1 VVSATASTGYVSG
14 WGGDPIR
21 INDRFFKGGNSF
33 RGFETAGIGPRDLN
47 TTDALGG
54 NFYVVGT
61 LELTVPNYLPEEY
74 GIRTSLFT
82 DVGTLGVLD
91 DRYTVIRSGQ
101 NAGQTDPNIVD
112 ELKLRASA
120 GVSIHW
126 RSPMGPIRFDL
137 SHILGKEE
145 YDKTETFR
153 FSTSTQF

>member
-1 VVSATASTGYVSG
+1 
-14 WGGDPIR
+14 
-21 INDRFFKGGNSF
+21 SF
-33 RGFETAGIGPRDLN
+33 RGFETAGIGPRDLT

-54 NFYVVGT
+54 NFYVIGT
-61 LELTVPNYLPEEY
+61 VELTVPNFLPEQY

-82 DVGTLGVLD
+82 DVGTLGMLD
-91 DRYTVIRSGQ
+91 DRYTVDANGVR
-101 NAGQTDPNIVD
+101 NANIVD
-112 ELKLRASA
+112 ELELRASA

-137 SHILGKEE
+137 SHVIGQQD